1 MIKLP
6 CQKNCAYLFTDYLT
20 RKYLTGYSLDEG
32 FLISDKDL
40 CCFVDARYYLMVKPE
55 LEELGVKTMLYKSL
69 QDIKGYLKEQGIKK
83 LYLNFEKTTLTE
95 YQSYKELKVKLV
107 DGSKALKLAR
117 SIKTEY
123 ELEQIKKACD
133 IAQTAYASAIS
144 KVKKGMTELE
154 LKDLIV
160 TEMINLGAECESFD
174 TIVAFGKNSAVPHHR
189 TGESKLED
197 NSVILV
203 DTGCMVNGYCSDIT
217 RTAYFGKPS
226 EKFLSVYNAVLSA
239 NLTAIDNITDGT
251 NALDADAYA
260 RNLLKDKGYGENF
273 THSLGHGVGLE
284 IHEFPT
290 LSPKKSDDLS
300 NGMVFTIEPGAYFD
314 GEFGVR
320 IEDTVAL
327 INGKVERLFNDS
339 KELKIIK

>member
-32 FLISDKDL
+32 FLISGKEL

-55 LEELGVKTMLYKSL
+55 LEELGVKTLLYKSL

-83 LYLNFEKTTLTE
+83 LYVDFEKTTLIE

-123 ELEQIKKACD
+123 EFQKIKKACN
-133 IAQTAYASAIS
+133 IAQTAYANAIS
-144 KVKKGMTELE
+144 KVRKGMTELE

-160 TEMINLGAECESFD
+160 TEMINLGADGESFD

-203 DTGCMVNGYCSDIT
+203 DTGCKVNGYCSDIT
-217 RTAYFGKPS
+217 RTAFFGEPS

-239 NLTAIDNITDGT
+239 NLTAIEKIKDGT
-251 NALDADAYA
+251 NTLDADAFA
-260 RNLLKDKGYGENF
+260 RNLLKEKGYGENF

-290 LSPKKSDDLS
+290 LSPKKSDTLS
-300 NGMVFTIEPGAYFD
+300 NGMVFTIEPGVYLG

-327 INGKVERLFNDS
+327 INGKVERLFTDS

>member
-1 MIKLP
+1 
-6 CQKNCAYLFTDYLT
+6 
-20 RKYLTGYSLDEG
+20 
-32 FLISDKDL
+32 
-40 CCFVDARYYLMVKPE
+40 MVKPE

-83 LYLNFEKTTLTE
+83 LYLDFEKTTLTE

-117 SIKTEY
+117 SSKTEY
-123 ELEQIKKACD
+123 ELEQIKKACN
-133 IAQTAYASAIS
+133 IAQNAYASAIS
-144 KVKKGMTELE
+144 KVRKGMTELE

-160 TEMINLGAECESFD
+160 TEMINLGADCESFD

-251 NALDADAYA
+251 NTLDADAYA
-260 RNLLKDKGYGENF
+260 RNLLKEKGYGENF